1 MNVDILTKHL
11 YYNNCFLKNDITK
24 KFAEIYF
31 ENKFHKYDL
40 YHFYIFGIDRLNDII
55 NNYEDD
61 TYYSYILKHS
71 TDKNFKLDNGEIN
84 FNNKSILKIAK
95 LFTYIFIGE
104 FKYKNLICNMFL
116 KLNDDFNKIV
126 GFSTDVDPTDN
137 FFKKF
142 VKYKKFNENF
152 ELIIDEE
159 IKNNLINLIKHS
171 DCKG

>member
-1 MNVDILTKHL
+1 MNTDILTKHL

-31 ENKFHKYDL
+31 SNKFHKYDL
-40 YHFYIFGIDRLNDII
+40 YHFYIFGIDWLNDII
-55 NNYEDD
+55 NNYENDD

-71 TDKNFKLDNGEIN
+71 IDKNFKFDNGEIN
-84 FNNKSILKIAK
+84 FNNRSILRISE

-104 FKYKNLICNMFL
+104 FKYKNLMCNMFL
-116 KLNDDFNKIV
+116 KLNDNFDKIV
-126 GFSTDVDPTDN
+126 GFSVDIDAEDN

-152 ELIIDEE
+152 ELIIDGE
-159 IKNNLINLIKHS
+159 IKNNLIKYSN
-171 DCKG
+171 CRG